1 MLTRFSSSRP
11 PPHKYFR
18 DSHNRPPA
26 TLQEIR
32 EQSHRDLRVQAGTV
46 KHSDRELVH
55 NDPVSPWQGEPY
67 KRGFLTAMQ
76 GSVTCY

>member
-1 MLTRFSSSRP
+1 MLQLLQTPSSQILQRP
-11 PPHKYFR
+11 TQQT
-18 DSHNRPPA
+18 PA
-26 TLQEIR
+26 TLQGIR

-46 KHSDRELVH
+46 KHSDKELVH
-55 NDPVSPWQGEPY
+55 NDPVSPWQGQPY